1 MYGARVHMK
10 KQIKIIR
17 STISSTDVGVSI
29 LFFLFGLL
37 EGSNPD
43 SIFIVIGFCV
53 YVMFRLIEVMYYVR
67 T

>member
-1 MYGARVHMK
+1 MK

-53 YVMFRLIEVMYYVR
+53 YVMFRLIEVM
-67 T
+67 